1 MIVHSNVFGNLWTM
15 QILRIKQCMI
25 NNSLVQY
32 NTISNYKLFLQCRQ
46 VITVLKIKFTVK

>member
-15 QILRIKQCMI
+15 QILRIKQRMI